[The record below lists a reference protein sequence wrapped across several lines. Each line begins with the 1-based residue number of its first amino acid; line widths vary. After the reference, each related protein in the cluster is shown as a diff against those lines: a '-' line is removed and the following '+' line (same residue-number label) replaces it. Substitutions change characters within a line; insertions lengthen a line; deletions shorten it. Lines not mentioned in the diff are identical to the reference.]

1 MAMTE
6 PATIYAP
13 ATAPG
18 EAAIAVVRVSGPA
31 AGAALRALSG
41 RAPPPPRTA
50 TLRQLRHPE
59 SGALIDE
66 ALVLWFAAPASYS
79 GEDMVEYHIHGGAA
93 VQAALLDALA
103 ACAGLAPAP
112 PGGFT
117 RQAVRNGRM
126 DLLRAEAIADLIAAD
141 SPAQHAQ
148 ALAQK
153 AGGLGALYEGWRLRL
168 TDALA
173 HMEAGLEFADED
185 LPSTLDECAQRAAQ
199 GVADEITTHLADTR
213 GERLRTGLT
222 VALLGAPN
230 VGKSSLLNRLAGR
243 EAAIVSA
250 RAGTTR
256 DVLEVGLRLEG
267 LPLVLVDTAGLRA
280 ARGTI
285 EREGVRRAR
294 ARARDADMRLFL
306 CAPRQLA
313 VPQMAQLQ
321 RRGDILVYN
330 KADLRGR
337 APPDSLPVSA
347 RTGAGLTA
355 LLKLLG
361 ERLRSRFA
369 PRAAPALTRA
379 RHRRALED
387 AAEALA
393 RAKAE
398 TAAELVAE
406 NLRLAEQALAQLTG
420 HANMERVLDAVFRD
434 FCIGK

>member
-1 MAMTE
+1 
-6 PATIYAP
+6 
-13 ATAPG
+13 
-18 EAAIAVVRVSGPA
+18 
-31 AGAALRALSG
+31 
-41 RAPPPPRTA
+41 
-50 TLRQLRHPE
+50 
-59 SGALIDE
+59 
-66 ALVLWFAAPASYS
+66 
-79 GEDMVEYHIHGGAA
+79 
-93 VQAALLDALA
+93 
-103 ACAGLAPAP
+103 
-112 PGGFT
+112 
-117 RQAVRNGRM
+117 
-126 DLLRAEAIADLIAAD
+126 
-141 SPAQHAQ
+141 
-148 ALAQK
+148 
-153 AGGLGALYEGWRLRL
+153 
-168 TDALA
+168 
-173 HMEAGLEFADED
+173 
-185 LPSTLDECAQRAAQ
+185 
-199 GVADEITTHLADTR
+199 
-213 GERLRTGLT
+213 
-222 VALLGAPN
+222 
-230 VGKSSLLNRLAGR
+230 
-243 EAAIVSA
+243 
-250 RAGTTR
+250 
-256 DVLEVGLRLEG
+256 
-267 LPLVLVDTAGLRA
+267 
-280 ARGTI
+280 
-285 EREGVRRAR
+285 
-294 ARARDADMRLFL
+294 MRLFL

>member
-1 MAMTE
+1 MTE

-59 SGALIDE
+59 SGAPIDE

-153 AGGLGALYEGWRLRL
+153 AGGLGALYEGWRQRL

-185 LPSTLDECAQRAAQ
+185 LPSTLDKRAQRAAQ
-199 GVADEITTHLADTR
+199 GVADEVTTHLADTR

-250 RAGTTR
+250 RAGT
-256 DVLEVGLRLEG
+256 
-267 LPLVLVDTAGLRA
+267 
-280 ARGTI
+280 
-285 EREGVRRAR
+285 
-294 ARARDADMRLFL
+294 
-306 CAPRQLA
+306 
-313 VPQMAQLQ
+313 
-321 RRGDILVYN
+321 
-330 KADLRGR
+330 
-337 APPDSLPVSA
+337 
-347 RTGAGLTA
+347 
-355 LLKLLG
+355 
-361 ERLRSRFA
+361 
-369 PRAAPALTRA
+369 
-379 RHRRALED
+379 
-387 AAEALA
+387 
-393 RAKAE
+393 
-398 TAAELVAE
+398 
-406 NLRLAEQALAQLTG
+406 
-420 HANMERVLDAVFRD
+420 
-434 FCIGK
+434 